1 MKILFFG
8 DACWGAEAL
17 HLLHQRSIEI
27 VGVVLRTRP
36 TDETL
41 QQAAEK
47 LGLPLFQPQRCNDPE
62 FLKTVATLQPELNLS
77 VSYDQILRQP
87 IIESAPLGFVNFHA
101 GKLPDY
107 RGRSVLNW
115 TLINGEE
122 EIGLTGHFVD
132 EGIDTG
138 DIILQR
144 SLPVYWEDTYQTL
157 LNRVIPEFPKLVVD
171 TVELLV
177 SGSYQ
182 RQPQAHLTGS
192 YFPQRGPGDEWID
205 WNDSSRNI
213 YNKIRAISSPGP
225 GARSYLGD
233 QQLILWQASY
243 DPAWPC
249 YIATPGSVVGVEA
262 GKGIRVKT
270 GDSTLLLER
279 VEYCDKNHG
288 PEVPQLRIGT
298 KLGINL
304 QSRILELEERLRRCS
319 RSNYQ
324 EN

>member
-8 DACWGAEAL
+8 DASWGAEAL
-17 HLLHQRSIEI
+17 QLLHDRNIEI

-36 TDETL
+36 TDDTL
-41 QQAAEK
+41 QQATEK

-62 FLKTVATLQPELNLS
+62 FLQTIATLQPELNLS
-77 VSYDQILRQP
+77 VSYDQILRRP
-87 IIESAPLGFVNFHA
+87 IIDSAPLGFVNFHA

-144 SLPVYWEDTYQTL
+144 SLPVHWEDTYQTL
-157 LNRVIPEFPKLVVD
+157 LDRVVPEFPKLVVD
-171 TVELLV
+171 TVELLI
-177 SGSYQ
+177 SGNYQ
-182 RQPQAHLTGS
+182 RQPQAHLPGS
-192 YFPQRGPGDEWID
+192 YFPQRGRGDEWID
-205 WNDSSRNI
+205 WNDSSHNI

-233 QQLILWQASY
+233 QQMILWQASY

-249 YIATPGSVVGVEA
+249 YIATPGSVVGVEV

-270 GDSTLLLER
+270 GDSTIFLEQ
-279 VEYCDKNHG
+279 VEYCDKNQG
-288 PEVPQLRIGT
+288 PQVPQLRIGT

-304 QSRILELEERLRRCS
+304 QSKVLELEEKLRRYS
-319 RSNYQ
+319 QSSSQGN
-324 EN
+324 